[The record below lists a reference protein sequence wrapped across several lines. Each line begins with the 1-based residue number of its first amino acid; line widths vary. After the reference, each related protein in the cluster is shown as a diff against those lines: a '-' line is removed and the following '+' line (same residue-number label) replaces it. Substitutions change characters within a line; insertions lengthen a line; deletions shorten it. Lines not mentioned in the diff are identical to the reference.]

1 MALLGTYKFYLIAP
15 WIDPPVYV
23 VHYVKSIRNVL
34 VKIWL
39 RMVVCHVVQEVDVGE
54 RPAGKLVG
62 IRSNL
67 EIVMSWPENS
77 FVAEPTMMQVYDNR
91 II

>member
-1 MALLGTYKFYLIAP
+1 MALLGWFYLIAP

-23 VHYVKSIRNVL
+23 VHYVKSSRNVL

-54 RPAGKLVG
+54 GPAGKLVG
-62 IRSNL
+62 IRPSL
-67 EIVMSWPENS
+67 EFSEYS
-77 FVAEPTMMQVYDNR
+77 LVAEPTMMQV
-91 II
+91 

>member
-1 MALLGTYKFYLIAP
+1 M
-15 WIDPPVYV
+15 
-23 VHYVKSIRNVL
+23 KSIRNVL

-54 RPAGKLVG
+54 GPAGELVG

-67 EIVMSWPENS
+67 EFSEYS
-77 FVAEPTMMQVYDNR
+77 FVAEPTMMQV
-91 II
+91 